1 MIKIKIIILLFRE
14 IIIKINM
21 STYFLIVTTLGS
33 LFLFYLALAAF
44 CNQEALK
51 IKPENHV
58 LVGFKLLL
66 CSIVSNSI

>member
-1 MIKIKIIILLFRE
+1 MTKFN
-14 IIIKINM
+14 KINSM

-33 LFLFYLALAAF
+33 IFLFYLALAAF

-58 LVGFKLLL
+58 SVGFKLLL
-66 CSIVSNSI
+66 CSIVSRI